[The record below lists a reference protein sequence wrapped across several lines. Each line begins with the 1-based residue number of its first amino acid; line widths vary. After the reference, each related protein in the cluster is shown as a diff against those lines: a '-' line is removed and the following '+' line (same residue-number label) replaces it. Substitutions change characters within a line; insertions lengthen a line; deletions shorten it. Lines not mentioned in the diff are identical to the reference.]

1 MWKPKSKWT
10 INMCDFVNKSGSNV
24 TYQRALDAQA
34 PKKLRGPL
42 SPARS
47 QPPKEPGSPP
57 PPPVKKKQAPRKRAL
72 SPVNTWLAEREE
84 PASPPKKMRTRAASR
99 LQ

>member
-1 MWKPKSKWT
+1 
-10 INMCDFVNKSGSNV
+10 MCDFVNKSGSNV

-47 QPPKEPGSPP
+47 QPPKEPGSPL
-57 PPPVKKKQAPRKRAL
+57 PPPVKKKQPPPERAP
-72 SPVNTWLAEREE
+72 SPANTWLAEREE